1 MDQQQEQP
9 PSHPPYIIIGAKLA
23 YILVIMLWFMVLY
36 APSYL
41 WFNAIFSYTFKG

>member
-9 PSHPPYIIIGAKLA
+9 PDHPQYIIIGAKLV
-23 YILVIMLWFMVLY
+23 YILVIMLWMMVLY

-41 WFNAIFSYTFKG
+41 WFNAIFRAAFKG